1 MGLRALGIG
10 ILFTFLVEFLDIFLH
25 SMKTDVSNALLF
37 IVPLLGTTIGAIYG
51 WSKTTLQFV
60 YHKRLAFKSK
70 KKIIAFYITSSI
82 LSLLAGFVTIYIING
97 DFFPGF
103 FGNSIPIFFIVMIF
117 VINSVSV
124 FIYGGFINLADIF
137 MIKPITT
144 IIFNLIYIV
153 GLSVVEYCLIAAISG
168 IIGIILLAA
177 FLIVGGVS
185 GSRYYHY

>member
-1 MGLRALGIG
+1 
-10 ILFTFLVEFLDIFLH
+10 
-25 SMKTDVSNALLF
+25 
-37 IVPLLGTTIGAIYG
+37 
-51 WSKTTLQFV
+51 
-60 YHKRLAFKSK
+60 
-70 KKIIAFYITSSI
+70 
-82 LSLLAGFVTIYIING
+82 
-97 DFFPGF
+97 
-103 FGNSIPIFFIVMIF
+103 MIF